1 MHSVR
6 HNRAAYR
13 KKVAVVVAEAA
24 ESSIRSSSPNR
35 DQSRHCMDTNEEAV
49 EMEKEKEKEM
59 AATQAHGSREGEEE
73 EGQ

>member
-49 EMEKEKEKEM
+49 EMEKEKET